1 MCQTLLRFGSYC
13 TAQCT
18 DRVDLWLLN
27 PGAFRSSTLATIL
40 VQYLESFYF
49 PWVILVLRG
58 IRGKL
63 VLAYGENPTSGCRW
77 CYYACTDIL
86 NSAHTLLHRCSI
98 SIHMRPCGY
107 GSGPNFNDFITS
119 PPLAGFKMNSTPSNN
134 PPAGNLQPDIY
145 AAVIITLILAVT
157 AVALRFIARR
167 LVKASIWLD
176 DWLTLVALVRYSS
189 IQEFHP
195 SSIITSFQVYD
206 SRFWHQYI
214 QL

>member
-1 MCQTLLRFGSYC
+1 
-13 TAQCT
+13 
-18 DRVDLWLLN
+18 
-27 PGAFRSSTLATIL
+27 
-40 VQYLESFYF
+40 
-49 PWVILVLRG
+49 
-58 IRGKL
+58 
-63 VLAYGENPTSGCRW
+63 
-77 CYYACTDIL
+77 
-86 NSAHTLLHRCSI
+86 
-98 SIHMRPCGY
+98 
-107 GSGPNFNDFITS
+107 
-119 PPLAGFKMNSTPSNN
+119 MNSTPSNN

-206 SRFWHQYI
+206 SRF
-214 QL
+214 